1 MNYEFHAH
9 LPLALQDAGTQ
20 SAAIDF
26 LAGKQSHPPHAWPEL
41 AALDDDG
48 ARMALLAQMLVF
60 TSYKDQARVGA
71 RNDPGGYLFWLEHGA
86 REFLT
91 RQRHRLNELN
101 LDQSSRSLP
110 DLSLL
115 PFGTFALH
123 FTFTLTSPYLSKDD
137 TALHLLDNPMK
148 KEWLFKLPYV
158 ASTQWK
164 GTLQATMV
172 KQLVEW
178 WQGLGEAEQSQ
189 RMQRKQFV
197 AQRIQLTRLFG
208 TEIEN
213 TRRYLVQC
221 GDEKLDRW
229 YKRYVRRFL
238 SSTGFLAGRL
248 YFYPTFFDQLSLE
261 VINPHDRE
269 TGAGKLPIYF
279 EAVPA
284 GASASFTLL
293 YTPLDRVG
301 EDATETRRQVFADLQ
316 LLAEGLESLF
326 TVYGFGAKTS
336 SGFGLADSAVEGGI
350 LTLNLPDIVF
360 PQIRA
365 SQVQK
370 PDDEYLKYL
379 DEVGGIKPAFE
390 GSGEGGMMSNREYRE
405 TGQQLGGGS
414 LSEFRAFRQWYGE
427 HGEQWRESLRAKT
440 PGVAY
445 PPLFF
450 EQFGEL
456 KESLRQ

>member
-1 MNYEFHAH
+1 MSFDYWAAHTFVHEYDNAQEQIINYLLTGQGR
-9 LPLALQDAGTQ
+9 LPATSSALGNVTD
-20 SAAIDF
+20 
-26 LAGKQSHPPHAWPEL
+26 LN
-41 AALDDDG
+41 
-48 ARMALLAQMLVF
+48 ARLLLAQAIV
-60 TSYKDQARVGA
+60 TKRQ
-71 RNDPGGYLFWLEHGA
+71 PGGLRHLLASDQVNNYLA
-86 REFLT
+86 QIKR
-91 RQRHRLNELN
+91 N
-101 LDQSSRSLP
+101 LDTLRLSPVLP
-110 DLSLL
+110 ELVLL